1 MEERMKLKVY
11 VVDFEIP
18 PRAKKWALRLGIPA
32 VVISGAA
39 AAFALPVT
47 FTDGQTL
54 KAADLNNNFG
64 YLVPSGAVV
73 AFNLQKCPTGWTAM
87 AQAGGRTIVGV
98 NSAGGNGLSQRNLG
112 DTPGEETHTLS
123 IAEMP
128 SHSHTSVIY
137 ATVGTSFTN
146 GTTGLQIQGGTS
158 VATNLGESI
167 PSNAAGGGNAFPIM
181 QPSIALLYCQK
192 D

>member
-1 MEERMKLKVY
+1 MMKLKVY

-18 PRAKKWALRLGIPA
+18 PRAKRWALRLGIPA
-32 VVISGAA
+32 VVLFAAA

-73 AFNLQKCPTGWTAM
+73 AFNLLNCPTGWTALP
-87 AQAGGRTIVGV
+87 QAGGRTIVGV
-98 NSAGGNGLSQRNLG
+98 NAAGGNGLSQRNLG
-112 DTPGEETHTLS
+112 DTVGEEAHTLS
-123 IAEMP
+123 VAEMP

-146 GTTGLQIQGGTS
+146 GTTGLQTQGGTS
-158 VATNLGESI
+158 APTNLGQSI
-167 PSNAAGGGNAFPIM
+167 PSNAAGGGNAFSNM
-181 QPSIALLYCQK
+181 QPSLALLYCQK